1 MCRKGLA
8 AEHGL
13 SLSLSRSLT
22 LSLSLSCVSR
32 GLVEVV
38 SLQVVVFLHA
48 VVTAVS

>member
-13 SLSLSRSLT
+13 SLSLSHSLT
-22 LSLSLSCVSR
+22 LSLSCFSR